1 MTVPDL
7 VFALADEDDPA
18 LREVIYDNFAAHSAS
33 KDLAADFRL
42 LTIRLERDG
51 VLLGGLMGRT
61 GRGWLSV
68 DLLALPLAEHGS
80 GLGSRLLAMAEEEA
94 VRRGCR
100 NALLYTVQFQAPGF
114 YQKLGYQEFGRLPH
128 DDPRLTRIWFRKRL
142 P

>member
-1 MTVPDL
+1 MAQDPLYTLSDG
-7 VFALADEDDPA
+7 EDA
-18 LREVIYDNFAAHSAS
+18 SLREVIHDNFHAHSAAKGLPS
-33 KDLAADFRL
+33 DFRL

-51 VLLGGLMGRT
+51 ALLGGLMGRT

-80 GLGSRLLAMAEEEA
+80 GLGSRLMAMAEAEA

-100 NALLYTVQFQAPGF
+100 NAMLYTVQFQAPGF
-114 YQKLGYQEFGRLPH
+114 YEKLGYKEFGRLPT
-128 DDPRLTRIWFRKRL
+128 DDPRLTRIWFRKQL